1 MAKLFPRSG
10 CFGLFVYSPVLQ
22 TPHIHR
28 PTAEERG
35 DNFDDLSIDDSE
47 AVENMVPSRTFL
59 KMSSGRQAGE
69 ARRQAEAEL
78 KRARYQEK
86 LDAADEKE
94 KFMLTSTTAL
104 QKQQVLANSRLAKH
118 HHPVGLPKSLT
129 VRDDPMT
136 KAQVF
141 MTEMPHLD

>member
-1 MAKLFPRSG
+1 
-10 CFGLFVYSPVLQ
+10 
-22 TPHIHR
+22 
-28 PTAEERG
+28 
-35 DNFDDLSIDDSE
+35 
-47 AVENMVPSRTFL
+47 MVPSRTFL

-94 KFMLTSTTAL
+94 EFMLTSTTAL

-136 KAQVF
+136 KARCVF
-141 MTEMPHLD
+141 RSVTLVSSS